1 MIVLSLFIGNIYAL
15 LLWTIGAGFFLRLF
29 LAGRRW
35 RLKKRDKAVSDLRLR
50 AHQLTHT
57 TTRMSTHDELGMEFI
72 QLLFLY
78 ALLF

>member
-35 RLKKRDKAVSDLRLR
+35 RLGKKDKAD
-50 AHQLTHT
+50 A
-57 TTRMSTHDELGMEFI
+57 D
-72 QLLFLY
+72 
-78 ALLF
+78 

>member
-35 RLKKRDKAVSDLRLR
+35 RLKKRDKAVSD
-50 AHQLTHT
+50 
-57 TTRMSTHDELGMEFI
+57 
-72 QLLFLY
+72 
-78 ALLF
+78 